1 MLKKLFLPSLVLISV
16 LAFSCVPVHA
26 EKPQVRTMLIQ
37 VDPNAPRT
45 KGSPVV
51 IESSLEIEQT
61 TLRDR
66 GTALTMYLPPMERT
80 FNSFRLRTGETIFIN
95 DSFDSFSNGDAPLH
109 LEALIAHTPIAA
121 DTSARTV
128 PIPGFGMLTGAPAQG
143 EAAKARFNEASDQ
156 LIASLQAAADIK
168 DVEVLSNEEVSQNGH
183 PAHRLTVR
191 LSTNK
196 GERISD
202 MMWVSEPAGEWFIH
216 LFFDADNK
224 DLTNHAY
231 YLFSSIE
238 ISADRGK

>member
-1 MLKKLFLPSLVLISV
+1 MLKKLFLPSLVLVSI
-16 LAFSCVPVHA
+16 LAFSCALVHA
-26 EKPQVRTMLIQ
+26 EEPPARSMLIK

-51 IESSLEIEQT
+51 VESSLEIERT
-61 TLRDR
+61 TLHDR
-66 GTALTMYLPPMERT
+66 GAALTMYLPPMERT
-80 FNSFRLRTGETIFIN
+80 FNSFSARTGETIFIN
-95 DSFDSFSNGDAPLH
+95 DSFSNGDAPLH
-109 LEALIAHTPIAA
+109 LEALIAHTPTAA

-143 EAAKARFNEASDQ
+143 EAAKARFKEASDQ

-224 DLTNHAY
+224 DLTNHAH

>member
-1 MLKKLFLPSLVLISV
+1 MLKKLFLPSLVLVSI
-16 LAFSCVPVHA
+16 LAFSCALVHA
-26 EKPQVRTMLIQ
+26 EEPPARSMLIK

-51 IESSLEIEQT
+51 VESSLEIERT
-61 TLRDR
+61 TLHDR

-80 FNSFRLRTGETIFIN
+80 FNSFSARTGETIFIN
-95 DSFDSFSNGDAPLH
+95 DSFSNGDAPLH
-109 LEALIAHTPIAA
+109 LEALIAHTPTAA

-143 EAAKARFNEASDQ
+143 EAAKARFKEACDQ
-156 LIASLQAAADIK
+156 LIASLQAAAGIK

-224 DLTNHAY
+224 DLTNHAH

>member
-1 MLKKLFLPSLVLISV
+1 MLKKLFLPSLVLVSI
-16 LAFSCVPVHA
+16 LAFSCALVHA
-26 EKPQVRTMLIQ
+26 EEPPARSMLIK

-51 IESSLEIEQT
+51 VESSLEIERT
-61 TLRDR
+61 TLHDR
-66 GTALTMYLPPMERT
+66 GTALTMYLPPMERM
-80 FNSFRLRTGETIFIN
+80 FNSFSARTGETIFIN
-95 DSFDSFSNGDAPLH
+95 DSFSNGDAPLH
-109 LEALIAHTPIAA
+109 LEALIAHTPTAA

-143 EAAKARFNEASDQ
+143 EAAKARFKEACDQ

-224 DLTNHAY
+224 DLTNHAH

>member
-1 MLKKLFLPSLVLISV
+1 MLKKLFLPSLVLVSI
-16 LAFSCVPVHA
+16 LAFSCALVHA
-26 EKPQVRTMLIQ
+26 EEPPARSMLIK

-51 IESSLEIEQT
+51 IESSLEIERT

-80 FNSFRLRTGETIFIN
+80 FNSFSARTGETIFIN
-95 DSFDSFSNGDAPLH
+95 DSFSNGDAPLH
-109 LEALIAHTPIAA
+109 LEALIAHTPTAA

-143 EAAKARFNEASDQ
+143 EAAKARFKEACDQ

-224 DLTNHAY
+224 DLTNHAH

>member
-1 MLKKLFLPSLVLISV
+1 MLKKLFLPSLVLVSI
-16 LAFSCVPVHA
+16 LAFSCTLVHA
-26 EKPQVRTMLIQ
+26 EEPPARSMLIK

-51 IESSLEIEQT
+51 VESSLEIERT
-61 TLRDR
+61 TLHDR

-80 FNSFRLRTGETIFIN
+80 FNSFSARTGETIFIN
-95 DSFDSFSNGDAPLH
+95 DSFSNGDAPLH
-109 LEALIAHTPIAA
+109 LEALIAHTPTAA

-143 EAAKARFNEASDQ
+143 EAAKARFKEACDQ

-224 DLTNHAY
+224 DLTNHAH

>member
-1 MLKKLFLPSLVLISV
+1 MLKKLFLPSLVLVSI
-16 LAFSCVPVHA
+16 LAFSCALVHA
-26 EKPQVRTMLIQ
+26 EEPPARSMLIK

-51 IESSLEIEQT
+51 VESSLEIERT
-61 TLRDR
+61 TLHDR

-80 FNSFRLRTGETIFIN
+80 FNSFSARTGETIFLN
-95 DSFDSFSNGDAPLH
+95 DSFSNGDAPLH
-109 LEALIAHTPIAA
+109 LEALIAHTPTAA

-143 EAAKARFNEASDQ
+143 EAAKARFKEASDQ

-224 DLTNHAY
+224 DLTNHAH

>member
-1 MLKKLFLPSLVLISV
+1 MLKKLFLPSLVLVSI
-16 LAFSCVPVHA
+16 LAFSCTLVHA
-26 EKPQVRTMLIQ
+26 EEPPARSMLIK

-51 IESSLEIEQT
+51 VESSLEIERT
-61 TLRDR
+61 TLHDR

-80 FNSFRLRTGETIFIN
+80 FNSFSARTGETIFIN
-95 DSFDSFSNGDAPLH
+95 DSFSNGDAPLH
-109 LEALIAHTPIAA
+109 LEALIAHTPTAA

-143 EAAKARFNEASDQ
+143 EAAKARFKEASDQ

-224 DLTNHAY
+224 DLTNHAH

>member
-1 MLKKLFLPSLVLISV
+1 MLKKLFLPSLVLVSI
-16 LAFSCVPVHA
+16 LAFSCALVHA
-26 EKPQVRTMLIQ
+26 EEPPARSMLIK

-51 IESSLEIEQT
+51 IESSLEIERT

-66 GTALTMYLPPMERT
+66 GTALTMYLPPMERS
-80 FNSFRLRTGETIFIN
+80 FNSFSARTGETIFIN
-95 DSFDSFSNGDAPLH
+95 DRFSNGNAPLH
-109 LEALIAHTPIAA
+109 LEALIAHTPTAA

-143 EAAKARFNEASDQ
+143 EAAKARFKEACDQ

-224 DLTNHAY
+224 DLTNHAH

>member
-1 MLKKLFLPSLVLISV
+1 MLKKLFLPSLVLVSI
-16 LAFSCVPVHA
+16 LAFSCALVHA
-26 EKPQVRTMLIQ
+26 EEPPARSMLIK

-51 IESSLEIEQT
+51 VESSLEIERT

-66 GTALTMYLPPMERT
+66 GTVLTMYLPPMERT
-80 FNSFRLRTGETIFIN
+80 FNSFSARTGETIFIN
-95 DSFDSFSNGDAPLH
+95 DSFSNGDAPLH
-109 LEALIAHTPIAA
+109 LEALIAHTPTAA

-143 EAAKARFNEASDQ
+143 EAAKARFKEACDQ

-224 DLTNHAY
+224 DLTNHAH

>member
-1 MLKKLFLPSLVLISV
+1 
-16 LAFSCVPVHA
+16 
-26 EKPQVRTMLIQ
+26 MLIK
-37 VDPNAPRT
+37 VAPNAPRT

-51 IESSLEIEQT
+51 VESSLEIERT
-61 TLRDR
+61 TLHDR

-80 FNSFRLRTGETIFIN
+80 FNSFSARTGETIFIN
-95 DSFDSFSNGDAPLH
+95 DSFSNGDAPLH
-109 LEALIAHTPIAA
+109 LEALIAHTPTAA

-143 EAAKARFNEASDQ
+143 EAAKARFKEACDQ

-224 DLTNHAY
+224 DLTNHAH

>member
-1 MLKKLFLPSLVLISV
+1 MLKKLFLPSLVLVSI
-16 LAFSCVPVHA
+16 LAFSCALVHA
-26 EKPQVRTMLIQ
+26 EEPPARSMLIK

-51 IESSLEIEQT
+51 VESSLEIERT
-61 TLRDR
+61 TLHDR

-80 FNSFRLRTGETIFIN
+80 FNSFSARTGETIFIN
-95 DSFDSFSNGDAPLH
+95 DSFSNGDAPLH
-109 LEALIAHTPIAA
+109 LEALIAHTPTAA

-143 EAAKARFNEASDQ
+143 EAAKARFKEASDQ

-224 DLTNHAY
+224 DLTNHAH

-238 ISADRGK
+238 ISVDRGK

>member
-1 MLKKLFLPSLVLISV
+1 MLKKLFLPSLVLVSI
-16 LAFSCVPVHA
+16 LAFSCTLVHA
-26 EKPQVRTMLIQ
+26 EEPPARSMLIK

-51 IESSLEIEQT
+51 VESSLEIERT
-61 TLRDR
+61 TLHDR

-80 FNSFRLRTGETIFIN
+80 FNSFSARTGETIFIN
-95 DSFDSFSNGDAPLH
+95 DSFSNGDAPLH
-109 LEALIAHTPIAA
+109 LEALIAHTPTAA

-143 EAAKARFNEASDQ
+143 EAAKARFKEASDQ

-168 DVEVLSNEEVSQNGH
+168 DVEVLSNEEVSQNGY

-224 DLTNHAY
+224 DLTNPRT
-231 YLFSSIE
+231 LSVFL
-238 ISADRGK
+238 D

>member
-1 MLKKLFLPSLVLISV
+1 MLKKLFLPSLVLVSI
-16 LAFSCVPVHA
+16 LAFSCALVHA
-26 EKPQVRTMLIQ
+26 EEPPARSMLIK

-51 IESSLEIEQT
+51 VESSLEIERT
-61 TLRDR
+61 TLHDR

-80 FNSFRLRTGETIFIN
+80 FNSFSARTGETIFIN
-95 DSFDSFSNGDAPLH
+95 DSFSNGDAPLH
-109 LEALIAHTPIAA
+109 LEALIAHTPTAA

-143 EAAKARFNEASDQ
+143 EAAKARFKEACDQ

-224 DLTNHAY
+224 DLTNHAH

>member
-1 MLKKLFLPSLVLISV
+1 MLKKLFLPSLVLVSI
-16 LAFSCVPVHA
+16 LAFSCTLVHA
-26 EKPQVRTMLIQ
+26 EEPPARSMLIK

-51 IESSLEIEQT
+51 VESSLEIERT

-80 FNSFRLRTGETIFIN
+80 FNSFSARTGETIFIN
-95 DSFDSFSNGDAPLH
+95 DSFSNGDAPLH
-109 LEALIAHTPIAA
+109 LEALIAHTPTAA

-143 EAAKARFNEASDQ
+143 EAAKARFKEASDQ

-224 DLTNHAY
+224 DLTNHAH

-238 ISADRGK
+238 INADHGK

>member
-1 MLKKLFLPSLVLISV
+1 MLKKLFLPSLVLVSI
-16 LAFSCVPVHA
+16 LAFSCTLVHA
-26 EKPQVRTMLIQ
+26 EEPPARSMLIK

-51 IESSLEIEQT
+51 VESSLEIERT

-66 GTALTMYLPPMERT
+66 GTVLTMYLPPMERT
-80 FNSFRLRTGETIFIN
+80 FNSFSARTGETIFIN
-95 DSFDSFSNGDAPLH
+95 DSFSNGDAPLH
-109 LEALIAHTPIAA
+109 LEALIAHTPTAA

-143 EAAKARFNEASDQ
+143 EAAKARFKEACDQ

-224 DLTNHAY
+224 DLTNHAH

>member
-51 IESSLEIEQT
+51 IESSLEIERT

-95 DSFDSFSNGDAPLH
+95 DRFSNGNAPLH
-109 LEALIAHTPIAA
+109 LEALIAHTP
-121 DTSARTV
+121 
-128 PIPGFGMLTGAPAQG
+128 PAQG
-143 EAAKARFNEASDQ
+143 EAAKARFKEASDQ

-168 DVEVLSNEEVSQNGH
+168 DVEVLSNEEVSQNGY
-183 PAHRLTVR
+183 PARRLTVR
-191 LSTNK
+191 LSTDK

>member
-1 MLKKLFLPSLVLISV
+1 MLKKLFLPSLVLVSI
-16 LAFSCVPVHA
+16 LAFSCALVHA
-26 EKPQVRTMLIQ
+26 EEPPARSMLIK

-51 IESSLEIEQT
+51 VESSLEIERT
-61 TLRDR
+61 TLHDR

-80 FNSFRLRTGETIFIN
+80 FNSFSARTGETIFIN
-95 DSFDSFSNGDAPLH
+95 DSFSNGDAPLH
-109 LEALIAHTPIAA
+109 LEALIAHTPTAA

-143 EAAKARFNEASDQ
+143 EAAKARFKEASDQ

-202 MMWVSEPAGEWFIH
+202 MMWVSEPAREWFIH

-224 DLTNHAY
+224 DLTNHAH

>member
-1 MLKKLFLPSLVLISV
+1 MLKKLFLPSLVLVSI
-16 LAFSCVPVHA
+16 LAFSCALVHA
-26 EKPQVRTMLIQ
+26 EEPPARSMLIK

-51 IESSLEIEQT
+51 VESSLEIERT
-61 TLRDR
+61 TLHDR

-80 FNSFRLRTGETIFIN
+80 FNSFSARTGETIFIN
-95 DSFDSFSNGDAPLH
+95 DSFSNGDAPLH
-109 LEALIAHTPIAA
+109 LEALIAHTPTAA

-143 EAAKARFNEASDQ
+143 EAAKARFKEASDQ

-224 DLTNHAY
+224 DLTNHAH

>member
-1 MLKKLFLPSLVLISV
+1 MLKKLFLPSLVLVSI
-16 LAFSCVPVHA
+16 LAFSCALVHA
-26 EKPQVRTMLIQ
+26 EEPPARSMLIK

-51 IESSLEIEQT
+51 VESSLEIERT
-61 TLRDR
+61 TLHDR

-80 FNSFRLRTGETIFIN
+80 FNSFSARTGETIFIN
-95 DSFDSFSNGDAPLH
+95 DSFSNGDAPLH
-109 LEALIAHTPIAA
+109 LEALIAHTPTAA

-143 EAAKARFNEASDQ
+143 EAAKARFKEACDQ

-216 LFFDADNK
+216 LFFDADTK
-224 DLTNHAY
+224 DLTNHAH
-231 YLFSSIE
+231 YLFSSLE

>member
-1 MLKKLFLPSLVLISV
+1 MLKKLFLLVSI
-16 LAFSCVPVHA
+16 LAFSCTLVHA
-26 EKPQVRTMLIQ
+26 EEPPARSMLIK

-51 IESSLEIEQT
+51 VESSLEIERT

-80 FNSFRLRTGETIFIN
+80 FNSFSARTGETIFIN
-95 DSFDSFSNGDAPLH
+95 DSFSNGDAPLH
-109 LEALIAHTPIAA
+109 LEALIAHTPTAA

-143 EAAKARFNEASDQ
+143 EAAKARFKEASDQ

-224 DLTNHAY
+224 DLTNHAH

>member
-1 MLKKLFLPSLVLISV
+1 MLKKLFLPSLVLVSI
-16 LAFSCVPVHA
+16 LAFSCALVHA
-26 EKPQVRTMLIQ
+26 EEPPARSMLIK

-51 IESSLEIEQT
+51 VESSLEIERT

-66 GTALTMYLPPMERT
+66 GTVLTMYLPPMERT
-80 FNSFRLRTGETIFIN
+80 FNSFSARTGETIFIN
-95 DSFDSFSNGDAPLH
+95 DSFSNGNAPLH
-109 LEALIAHTPIAA
+109 LEALIAHTPTAA

-143 EAAKARFNEASDQ
+143 EAAKARFKEACDQ

-224 DLTNHAY
+224 DLTNHAH

>member
-1 MLKKLFLPSLVLISV
+1 MLKNLFLPSLVLISV

-37 VDPNAPRT
+37 IDPNAPRT

-51 IESSLEIEQT
+51 IESSLEIERT

-66 GTALTMYLPPMERT
+66 GTALTMYLPPMERA
-80 FNSFRLRTGETIFIN
+80 FNSFSARTGETIFIN
-95 DSFDSFSNGDAPLH
+95 DRFSNRKAPLH
-109 LEALIAHTPIAA
+109 LEALIAHTPTAA

-143 EAAKARFNEASDQ
+143 DAAKARFKEASDQ

-168 DVEVLSNEEVSQNGH
+168 DVEVLSNEEVSQNGY
-183 PAHRLTVR
+183 PARRLTVR
-191 LSTNK
+191 LSTDK

-224 DLTNHAY
+224 NLTNHAY

>member
-1 MLKKLFLPSLVLISV
+1 MLKKLFLPSLVLVSI
-16 LAFSCVPVHA
+16 LAFSCTLVHA
-26 EKPQVRTMLIQ
+26 EEPPARSMLIK

-51 IESSLEIEQT
+51 VESSLEIERT
-61 TLRDR
+61 TLHDR

-80 FNSFRLRTGETIFIN
+80 FNSFSARTGETIFIN
-95 DSFDSFSNGDAPLH
+95 DSFSNGDAPLH
-109 LEALIAHTPIAA
+109 LEALIAHTPTAA
-121 DTSARTV
+121 DTSARTA

-143 EAAKARFNEASDQ
+143 EAAKARFKEASDQ

-224 DLTNHAY
+224 DLTNHAH

>member
-1 MLKKLFLPSLVLISV
+1 MLKKLFLPSLVLVSI
-16 LAFSCVPVHA
+16 LAFSCALVHA
-26 EKPQVRTMLIQ
+26 EEPPARSMLIK

-51 IESSLEIEQT
+51 VESSLEIERT

-80 FNSFRLRTGETIFIN
+80 FNSFSARTGETIFIN
-95 DSFDSFSNGDAPLH
+95 DSFSNGDAPLH
-109 LEALIAHTPIAA
+109 LEALIAHTPTAA

-143 EAAKARFNEASDQ
+143 EAAKARFKEASDQ

-224 DLTNHAY
+224 DLTNHAH